1 MLFPCRSLGLCC
13 LYVWVKLFRELGG
26 YWDYH
31 EGWDCVVLNSVH
43 LISFLVANHY
53 EWPCVEY
60 IHVIPCIK
68 YWNRVIKSIL
78 QHWVGINS
86 LLCYSI
92 ESLMQ
97 GIIFRTKYTHWTCKI
112 DFTCQWI
119 IIAFLVHRTF
129 LFILKY
135 CWL

>member
-1 MLFPCRSLGLCC
+1 MKIHVIPLSKSRPMLSICVSEIIQRAWWILGLSWRLGLC
-13 LYVWVKLFRELGG
+13 VF
-26 YWDYH
+26 
-31 EGWDCVVLNSVH
+31 NSVH
-43 LISFLVANHY
+43 LISFLVANQY

-60 IHVIPCIK
+60 IFPCIK

-112 DFTCQWI
+112 DFTWI
-119 IIAFLVHRTF
+119 IIAFLVHRTY